1 MIDVAFRNIN
11 KLFVLSFKNSDNDPI
26 RNFLI
31 YILDVIRRNQDFNA
45 LIENKPFCDQPVKNK
60 QGVNE

>member
-31 YILDVIRRNQDFNA
+31 YIG
-45 LIENKPFCDQPVKNK
+45 CH
-60 QGVNE
+60 